1 MKKVRMIALL
11 LVIVMLLAV
20 ASGFAKGKEQVV
32 IYISDEQSYIK
43 TIHALLSEQ
52 FPDYD
57 IVMEYIPTGQQA
69 ARLMAE
75 GTSTECDITMELTY
89 NYLHELE
96 EAGILADL
104 SDIVDFSKYSDN
116 VNQSSHYSVKGLLL
130 GTVVVNAEMLEELG
144 LPEPESYEDLLDPMY
159 EGLIVMADPRTSG
172 TGYMF
177 LKSLVNAWGEE
188 EAFDYFEKLSGNIVQ
203 FTTAGSGVINSM
215 VQKEAAIGLGMV
227 FQAADEIEAGE
238 PLKMLPFEEG
248 APYTLYGQA
257 IIAGKEERD
266 CVREVFQY
274 ITTGVMDFFA
284 ENYPVRVFNVL
295 NDKAAELPGSIP
307 EDFSLSDMSNDTAE
321 EQDRLLSMWTIT
333 G

>member
-130 GTVVVNAEMLEELG
+130 GTVVVNAEML
-144 LPEPESYEDLLDPMY
+144 
-159 EGLIVMADPRTSG
+159 
-172 TGYMF
+172 
-177 LKSLVNAWGEE
+177 VNAWGEE
-188 EAFDYFEKLSGNIVQ
+188 KAFDYFEKLSGNIVQ